1 MPVTKFPYQD
11 TLVPIE
17 KLRKKYPYASNLVS
31 AVILERCLRDFIS
44 KKGIGQKLIFGN
56 KKSFLGKSEKQIAD
70 KLEENRVTLG
80 QIVRFIKENLKKYY
94 RTNLRK
100 IVDLRN
106 DYVHSN
112 KRTESNNPDKLKRIK
127 QYKADNKKFEKLLVW
142 VQKEQYF

>member
-1 MPVTKFPYQD
+1 MSVTKFPYQD

-17 KLRKKYPYASNLVS
+17 QLTKKYPYASNLVS
-31 AVILERCLRDFIS
+31 AVILERCLRDFIC
-44 KKGIGQKLIFGN
+44 KKGIGQKLIFGK

-80 QIVRFIKENLKKYY
+80 QIVCFIKDNLKKYY
-94 RTNLRK
+94 HTNLGN
-100 IVDLRN
+100 IVNLRN

-112 KRTESNNPDKLKRIK
+112 KRTKSNNPDELKRIE
-127 QYKADNKKFEKLLVW
+127 QYKADNKIFKKLLVW